1 MKANPLLDNI
11 FLEKLFTAY
20 DREIYAKITA
30 LNFDEFPTEEIS
42 GKVTGGSI
50 NVDGTSAC
58 CRTCSLTLVANEV
71 NINDYYWG
79 LNTKFELQIGLT
91 NHIDEKYPD
100 IIWFKKAYI

>member
-58 CRTCSLTLVANEV
+58 RRTCSLTLV
-71 NINDYYWG
+71 
-79 LNTKFELQIGLT
+79 NTISSALLQSSDMRSFMYSLLTEL
-91 NHIDEKYPD
+91 
-100 IIWFKKAYI
+100 